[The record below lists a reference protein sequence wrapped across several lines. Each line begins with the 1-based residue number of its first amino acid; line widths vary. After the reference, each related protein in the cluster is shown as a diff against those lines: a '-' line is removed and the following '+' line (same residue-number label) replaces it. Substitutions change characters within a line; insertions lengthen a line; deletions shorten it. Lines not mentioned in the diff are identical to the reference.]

1 MTPELSPKLPGAAAR
16 ARIVPSAEDLARLR
30 DTHPTHFQIVTRG
43 GIATY
48 GLLFALAAL
57 MAYGFW
63 HLEFSLARLGTG
75 LGQLGHFITL
85 MMPPDPGTQ
94 LPLYLHALGET
105 LAIAFLGTFA
115 GAVIALP
122 FGLLAATN
130 VVSNPIAH
138 TLVRRVLDVLR
149 GIDKL
154 IWALIYVTVVGLGPF
169 AGILAIA
176 TASVGELGKLFSEA
190 VEAADRKPVE
200 GVVSTGGSGLDAVRF
215 GMLPQILPVIGSQ
228 VLYYFE
234 SNARQ
239 STIVGI
245 VGAGGLGLHLAEQ
258 IRMLEWQKV
267 SFLILMM
274 LLMVAAIDFLSSR
287 LRFSMIG
294 RKDVHLS

>member
-1 MTPELSPKLPGAAAR
+1 MTR
-16 ARIVPSAEDLARLR
+16 ARLTPTPQDEARLFAM
-30 DTHPTHFQIVTRG
+30 HPHLAAPLGHSGRI
-43 GIATY
+43 GIAIVA
-48 GLLFALAAL
+48 GLMCLAVFAV
-57 MAYGFW
+57 W
-63 HLEFSLARLGTG
+63 
-75 LGQLGHFITL
+75 QLGLSISRFGSGLAQLAHFVTL
-85 MMPPDPGTQ
+85 MLPPDPGRQ
-94 LPLYLHALGET
+94 LPLYMHALGET

-115 GAVIALP
+115 GALIAMP
-122 FGLLAATN
+122 FGFLAARN
-130 VVSNPIAH
+130 VVSNPVLH
-138 TLVRRVLDVLR
+138 FSVRRVLDVLR
-149 GIDKL
+149 GVDKL

-200 GVVSTGGSGLDAVRF
+200 GVRASGGSALDLVRF
-215 GMLPQILPVIGSQ
+215 GLVPQVLPVLGSQ

-274 LLMVAAIDFLSSR
+274 LLMVATIDFISTR
-287 LRFSMIG
+287 LRFALIG
-294 RKDVHLS
+294 RRPVNA

>member
-1 MTPELSPKLPGAAAR
+1 MIR
-16 ARIVPSAEDLARLR
+16 ARLTPSPQDEARLFAM
-30 DTHPTHFQIVTRG
+30 HPHLAAPIGRSGMIGMAVV
-43 GIATY
+43 A
-48 GLLFALAAL
+48 GLLALAVFAIWQL
-57 MAYGFW
+57 G
-63 HLEFSLARLGTG
+63 LSISRLGSG
-75 LGQLGHFITL
+75 LAQLAHFVTL
-85 MMPPDPGTQ
+85 MMPPDPGRQ
-94 LPLYLHALGET
+94 LPLYMHALGET

-122 FGLLAATN
+122 FGFLAARN
-130 VVSNPIAH
+130 VVSNPVLH
-138 TLVRRVLDVLR
+138 FSVRRVLDTLR

-200 GVVSTGGSGLDAVRF
+200 GVRASGGSGLDLARF
-215 GMLPQILPVIGSQ
+215 GLLPQVLPVLGSQ
-228 VLYYFE
+228 ILYYFE

-267 SFLILMM
+267 SFLVLMM
-274 LLMVAAIDFLSSR
+274 LLMVAIIDFISTR
-287 LRFSMIG
+287 LRFALIG
-294 RKDVHLS
+294 RRPVNA